1 MAKLEAR
8 HLTISFRTN
17 NGAVRAVR
25 DISFSLNAGETLAIA
40 GESGSG
46 KSVTA
51 RAIMGILAGN
61 AMVENGEIEP
71 LLETTSIYKCLSC
84 FACLERCP
92 RQVEPAKLIEAVRMV
107 VERKRGPQ
115 HLEPEAV
122 PGYLDSD
129 MPQQAIVS
137 AFRKYRK

>member
-25 DISFSLNAGETLAIA
+25 DVSFSLNAGETLAIA

-61 AMVENGEIEP
+61 AIVENGELIYDGRD
-71 LLETTSIYKCLSC
+71 LLKIPEEEFHTLRGYKL
-84 FACLERCP
+84 A
-92 RQVEPAKLIEAVRMV
+92 MV
-107 VERKRGPQ
+107 
-115 HLEPEAV
+115 
-122 PGYLDSD
+122 
-129 MPQQAIVS
+129 
-137 AFRKYRK
+137 F